1 MRQFKFDHND
11 IKAFEILGVSV
22 GFKWKKIQDKFKTKT
37 TPHYNTSLRDSENV
51 QNDSLTIVDIRA
63 VQFRDRHI
71 CLNYALDR
79 AAQSLLG
86 SVSDSFG
93 LVELDKFALE
103 PCVEPRPGH
112 FAVPPHPCVLPAG
125 YQSDCCV
132 CWFCRTSK
140 ASVSSSDG
148 SSSRRL
154 GGAPWQTCH
163 ARANNRCAG
172 AAR

>member
-1 MRQFKFDHND
+1 MCVARSCVMRLVHLIEMDRKRPRDEKTAQEK
-11 IKAFEILGVSV
+11 
-22 GFKWKKIQDKFKTKT
+22 DKFKTKT
-37 TPHYNTSLRDSENV
+37 TPHYNTILRDSENV

-71 CLNYALDR
+71 CLHYALDR

-148 SSSRRL
+148 WL
-154 GGAPWQTCH
+154 WPG
-163 ARANNRCAG
+163 
-172 AAR
+172 

>member
-1 MRQFKFDHND
+1 MPWRDH
-11 IKAFEILGVSV
+11 ASLSVSHATCEIEMDR
-22 GFKWKKIQDKFKTKT
+22 KKETATKKQQEKDKFKTKT
-37 TPHYNTSLRDSENV
+37 PHYNTILRDSENV

-71 CLNYALDR
+71 CLHYALDR

-148 SSSRRL
+148 WL
-154 GGAPWQTCH
+154 WPG
-163 ARANNRCAG
+163 
-172 AAR
+172 